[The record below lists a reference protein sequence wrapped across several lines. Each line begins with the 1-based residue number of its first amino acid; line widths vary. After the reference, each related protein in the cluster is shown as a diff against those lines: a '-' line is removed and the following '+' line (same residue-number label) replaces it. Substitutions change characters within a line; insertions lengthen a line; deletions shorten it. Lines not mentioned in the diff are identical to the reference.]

1 MKEIILIRHGKSSW
15 ENPFDD
21 FQRGLLDKGIK
32 NAVKVALATKK
43 FIDEESIIWSSPARR
58 AITTAQIVT
67 DNWANP
73 KLEII
78 TKPAL
83 YTFDATV
90 LQEVI
95 ATCENNVKKL
105 IIFGHNEAI
114 TDFVNKF
121 GNVLID
127 NVPTSG
133 FVALQ
138 MDTDNWAALKK
149 GRTTHIIFPKD
160 LQ

>member
-21 FQRGLLDKGIK
+21 FERGLIDKGIK
-32 NAVKVALATKK
+32 NSVKVALATKEY
-43 FIDEESIIWSSPARR
+43 IDDEFTIWSSPARR

-78 TKPAL
+78 TKPDL
-83 YTFDATV
+83 YTFDARV
-90 LQEVI
+90 LEEVI

-121 GNVLID
+121 GTIPIK

-133 FVALQ
+133 FVSLQ
-138 MDTDNWAALKK
+138 MDTEHWAALKR

-160 LQ
+160 LE